1 MALTQQDVL
10 NALSEIIDP
19 DLQRDIV
26 SLGFVQNIEI
36 GPSSVAFDIELTT
49 PACPIKDR
57 FKTDAERLVGALPG
71 VESVQVN
78 MTSRA
83 STRAPKQ
90 EKSGLTRVKALIA
103 VASGKGG
110 VGKSTVA
117 AAVALEL
124 AERGY
129 KVGLLDADLFGPS
142 VPTLFRLHDVELYQD
157 EAGMIIPITVGPLQV
172 VSFGF
177 LLGDS
182 PAIMRGPMVSG
193 YMQQLLHQVAWGELD
208 YLFLDLP
215 PGTGDIQLTI
225 TQAVELDGAL
235 IVTTPQAL
243 AYPDV
248 GKGIL
253 MFDRVDVPVLGVVE
267 NMAYFDCESCGTRHE
282 PFGTG
287 GAARLAER
295 YGIPV
300 LGELPLAPDRYGGS
314 FENRRQDDAVREAV
328 DRAMM
333 ALGTVKA
340 EGIKKPEIAFNERQI
355 ALNWENGATVALDNH
370 TLRSN
375 CQCASC
381 VDEFSGERKLDPSR
395 IRPDIKAE
403 DVATIG
409 NYAIAIEWNDGHS
422 SGFFPYR
429 KIRELAAERS

>member
-1 MALTQQDVL
+1 MAITEQQVL
-10 NALSEIIDP
+10 DALREIIDP
-19 DLQRDIV
+19 DLQQDIV
-26 SLGFVQNIEI
+26 SLGFVRNIEI
-36 GPSSVAFDIELTT
+36 GPSSVAFEIQLTT

-57 FKTDAERLVGALPG
+57 FKSDAERLVGALPG
-71 VESVQVN
+71 VESVQVT

-83 STRAPKQ
+83 PTRSLKQ

-117 AAVALEL
+117 AAMALDL
-124 AERGY
+124 AQRGY

-142 VPTLFRLHDVELYQD
+142 VPTLFRLHDVELFQD
-157 EAGMIIPITVGPLQV
+157 ESGMIIPIEVGPLQV

-193 YMQQLLHQVAWGELD
+193 YMQQLLHQVGWGELD

-267 NMAYFDCESCGTRHE
+267 NMAYFDCGSCGARHE
-282 PFGTG
+282 LFGTG

-295 YGIPV
+295 YGVQV
-300 LGELPLAPDRYGGS
+300 LGELPLSPERYGGT
-314 FENRRQDDAVREAV
+314 FENGRQDEAVRETV

-333 ALGTVKA
+333 ALGKVKA
-340 EGIKKPEIAFNERQI
+340 EGIRKPEIAFDEKQI
-355 ALNWENGATVALDNH
+355 TLRWPEGGTVVVDNH
-370 TLRSN
+370 TLRTN

-395 IRPDIKAE
+395 IHPDIKAE

-429 KIRELAAERS
+429 KIRELAG

>member
-1 MALTQQDVL
+1 MAATEQDVL
-10 NALSEIIDP
+10 DTLSEIIDP
-19 DLQRDIV
+19 DLQQDIV
-26 SLGFVQNIEI
+26 SLGFVRNIEI
-36 GPSSVAFDIELTT
+36 AGSAVAFEIQLTT

-71 VESVQVN
+71 VTSVGVT

-83 STRAPKQ
+83 PSRTPKQ
-90 EKSGLTRVKALIA
+90 EKSGLTQVKALIA

-117 AAVALEL
+117 AVIALDL
-124 AERGY
+124 AQRGY

-142 VPTLFRLHDVELYQD
+142 VPTLFRLHDVELRQD
-157 EAGMIIPITVGPLQV
+157 EAGMIVPASVGPLQV

-193 YMQQLLHQVAWGELD
+193 YTQQLLHQVAWGDLD

-253 MFDRVDVPVLGVVE
+253 MFDRVDVPVLGVIE
-267 NMAYFDCESCGTRHE
+267 NMAYFDCADCGTRHE
-282 PFGTG
+282 LFGSG
-287 GAARLAER
+287 GAIRLSER
-295 YGIPV
+295 YGVNV
-300 LGELPLAPDRYGGS
+300 LGELPLAPQRFGGT
-314 FENRRQDDAVREAV
+314 FENGQQDDTVSEAV
-328 DRAMM
+328 DRTMM
-333 ALGTVKA
+333 ALGKAKA
-340 EGIKKPEIAFNERQI
+340 EGIKKPEIAFDAQQVKLMWDTGEI
-355 ALNWENGATVALDNH
+355 VALDNH
-370 TLRSN
+370 TLRAN

-381 VDEFSGERKLDPSR
+381 VDEYSGARKLNPSR
-395 IRPDIKAE
+395 IRSDIRAD

-429 KIRELAAERS
+429 KMRELASAAK